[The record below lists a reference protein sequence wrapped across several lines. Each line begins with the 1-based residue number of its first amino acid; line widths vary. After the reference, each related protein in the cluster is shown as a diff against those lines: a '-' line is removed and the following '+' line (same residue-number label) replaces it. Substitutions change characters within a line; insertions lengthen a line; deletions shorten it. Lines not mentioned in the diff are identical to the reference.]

1 MAARVDLNCDL
12 GESFG
17 NFKIGND
24 EVVLQ
29 YVTSVN
35 VACGFHAGD
44 PLVMEKTVKMA
55 LENNVAIGAHP
66 GYPDL
71 LGFGRRFM
79 NITPEEAKT
88 YVIYQVSAL
97 NGFVKAQGGT
107 MQHVKPHGAFYNA
120 AAKDY
125 RLARAIAEGVAAV
138 DDNLIL
144 MGLAGGELI
153 KAGKEL
159 GLRTASEVFGD
170 RAYTSEGTL
179 VSRTLPGAVIHDKEV
194 SASQILNMVLNGKV
208 HTIDGGE
215 VKLQADSICVHGDN
229 REAVEL
235 VKQIR
240 QSLQEANVDIKA
252 LREAE

>member
-1 MAARVDLNCDL
+1 MTRVDLNCDL

-35 VACGFHAGD
+35 IACGFHAGD
-44 PLVMEKTVKMA
+44 PLVMEKTVRMA

-79 NITPEEAKT
+79 DIKPEEAKA
-88 YVIYQVSAL
+88 YVIYQISAL

-125 RLARAIAEGVAAV
+125 LLARAIAEGVAAV

-144 MGLAGGELI
+144 MGLAGGELVR
-153 KAGKEL
+153 AGKEV

-179 VSRTLPGAVIHDKEV
+179 VSRRLAGSVIHDKD
-194 SASQILNMVLNGKV
+194 AAAAQILNMVLNGKV
-208 HTIDGGE
+208 NTVDDGE
-215 VKLQADSICVHGDN
+215 VSVEADSICVHGDN
-229 REAVEL
+229 YEAVEL

-240 QSLQEANVDIKA
+240 KSLLEANVEVRA
-252 LREAE
+252 LK